1 MPDYILTQ
9 TDIRD
14 AENFLVQFQSEQIPD
29 ASFEVGSATRDILI
43 KGFAYLYAFIRG
55 EIDRVSARQSILR
68 IKEELT
74 DADDIA
80 QAVDEILSNWFVT
93 RKGGS
98 GSRMTARFHFSQKR
112 DFSVPSSSRFW
123 RTNAAVFYI
132 DTTTDPYVVSSNILL
147 PVYDSKGVLIDYVVD
162 VPMRAARTGTGYNI
176 PPGKFVQ
183 VQVPGGLPYFSYAE
197 NTEASSGGLGAEST
211 DALIERSNTAIS
223 VRNLINNRSCDATLQ
238 EQFPE
243 IIGTLTIGMGEP
255 EMIRDRRTEVAPHLE
270 LHMGGHY
277 DTYVELPYT
286 TVEEN
291 LIVGGF
297 FPRPDSVVNIFR
309 DPLLTYGTGVPGSE
323 KPFTSLGVQTG
334 HILYIRNGLIGAPRG
349 FQITKVTDHELEV
362 SEHTYFPEASDEK
375 LPIDNTVLYSIGW
388 FSPGFEEIEF
398 SPGIFQNI
406 AAQSTDPAAVNVP
419 WGTSRHIQQP
429 GKVVLGGRPVQDISW
444 VEITNPDGGDPL
456 IDPGTGTIIFHDR
469 VNYPP
474 SEQAEPA
481 YTQYQIDVLNPEKAQ
496 SMEAVNLL
504 VVGYTHTLP
513 NPPGTPNMG
522 IFDGKNLRVVYKTLN
537 GFGNIHAFVVGR
549 NERVAAANQLVRA
562 RHPVWIQA
570 NIPYRMKPTS
580 GTSLDAAAASQNL
593 AAHINSFNPNDDL
606 DVSDLMTQ
614 LRLEFTDVGAVFP
627 FRIYYSLT
635 MPDGQIVMFST
646 SDIVSIFITDTN
658 GVQIENSGDLTPPPD
673 LIQRGITSIATK
685 EALLDWMNYEGVSN
699 RTVLYRTTESMI
711 TFELRE

>member
-1 MPDYILTQ
+1 
-9 TDIRD
+9 
-14 AENFLVQFQSEQIPD
+14 
-29 ASFEVGSATRDILI
+29 
-43 KGFAYLYAFIRG
+43 
-55 EIDRVSARQSILR
+55 
-68 IKEELT
+68 
-74 DADDIA
+74 
-80 QAVDEILSNWFVT
+80 
-93 RKGGS
+93 
-98 GSRMTARFHFSQKR
+98 
-112 DFSVPSSSRFW
+112 
-123 RTNAAVFYI
+123 
-132 DTTTDPYVVSSNILL
+132 
-147 PVYDSKGVLIDYVVD
+147 
-162 VPMRAARTGTGYNI
+162 
-176 PPGKFVQ
+176 
-183 VQVPGGLPYFSYAE
+183 
-197 NTEASSGGLGAEST
+197 
-211 DALIERSNTAIS
+211 
-223 VRNLINNRSCDATLQ
+223 
-238 EQFPE
+238 
-243 IIGTLTIGMGEP
+243 MGEP

-481 YTQYQIDVLNPEKAQ
+481 YAQYQIDVLNPEKAQ